1 MNTQH
6 IKGTRWTQ
14 ERIAS
19 ASGRL
24 LHRDFRTEC
33 EYLVLAPDENRFLK
47 VNHQW
52 EVYARTTTQGSA
64 LTILATFLMK
74 PLKLSSP

>member
-1 MNTQH
+1 LNTQH

-24 LHRDFRTEC
+24 LHRDFRTDC
-33 EYLVLAPDENRFLK
+33 EYLVLAPDENGFLK
-47 VNHQW
+47 NHQW
-52 EVYARTTTQGSA
+52 EVYARTTTQRSA
-64 LTILATFLMK
+64 LTVLATFFMK
-74 PLKLSSP
+74 PVKLSNP